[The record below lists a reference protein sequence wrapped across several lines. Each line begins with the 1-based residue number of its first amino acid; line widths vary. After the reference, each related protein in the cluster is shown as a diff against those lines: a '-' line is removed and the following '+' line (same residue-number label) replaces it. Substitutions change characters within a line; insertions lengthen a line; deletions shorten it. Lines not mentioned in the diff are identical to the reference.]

1 MPLTALPGIPRPGQP
16 LRRPRRW
23 AGLALFLVPL
33 LLVPGVARADE
44 PADPVDPGGPDGLE
58 QRVDPDEENVGG
70 EAVLSTG
77 HVDLGPRFIDGVWRI
92 QGRDDSQVPPVWRLL
107 TDVVTEVSEEARQP
121 VPDDEQFAFLGAAPG
136 ADVYVIPQTQAPGV
150 IWLGWN
156 TQDPEVMNRVDRGV
170 TLSMLGA
177 EGPGHFSVFLQDGA
191 FGPPDVLW
199 DGSEADRQDL
209 WVDVNTHTH
218 ANWVF
223 TEPGVYVIDIEMS
236 ADLITGERVSD
247 RAALRFAV
255 GGETDVSEAF
265 AARALPEQP
274 AAPQDG
280 DASGP
285 AESGDGAPAEPGDD
299 DAGQPGRGALSVPLA
314 VAGGAVVLLLAAVAL
329 VTVRGRRARRLA
341 ALPESGERGDGA
353 R

>member
-1 MPLTALPGIPRPGQP
+1 MPLTAPTGVPRTGKP
-16 LRRPRRW
+16 LRRPRHR

-33 LLVPGVARADE
+33 LLMAPATARADE
-44 PADPVDPGGPDGLE
+44 PADPDGLD
-58 QRVDPDEENVGG
+58 QTVDPDEENVGG
-70 EAVLSTG
+70 EAVLSVG
-77 HVDLGPRFIDGVWRI
+77 HVDLGPRFVDGVWRI
-92 QGRDDSQVPPVWRLL
+92 HGRDDSQVPPVWRLL
-107 TDVVTEVSEEARQP
+107 TDVVTQVSEEARQP

-136 ADVYVIPQTQAPGV
+136 EDVYVIPQTQAPGV

-156 TQDPEVMNRVDRGV
+156 TQDPEVMEQVNRGV
-170 TLSMLGA
+170 TLSMLNA

-199 DGSEADRQDL
+199 DSSVADRQDL

-223 TEPGVYVIDIEMS
+223 TEPGVYVVDIEMS
-236 ADLITGERVSD
+236 ADLIGGERVSD

-255 GGETDVSEAF
+255 GEETDVREAF
-265 AARALPEQP
+265 DARALPE
-274 AAPQDG
+274 
-280 DASGP
+280 
-285 AESGDGAPAEPGDD
+285 EPGARPEGGQRDEGGSVPGG
-299 DAGQPGRGALSVPLA
+299 AGDTDPVEAADEDTGRASSALSVPLA

-341 ALPESGERGDGA
+341 AVPEPGERGDGG